1 MNDFEQWAQGKADEV
16 KKRNLSKEAAK
27 QALIEDKALTS
38 QQAPQLWQE
47 VWQAI
52 VKQTD
57 IFSKK
62 LPPEI
67 PVLRITPMLENIIEI
82 STLVNTSEIVI
93 AVAKFNPDTND
104 LSMTV
109 RNNHVFKAEVRSGKV
124 WFCQGAGGGQIAPIH
139 IAQLFVG
146 EIADTL

>member
-47 VWQAI
+47 VWQTI

-67 PVLRITPMLENIIEI
+67 PVLRITRMLENIIEI
-82 STLVNTSEIVI
+82 STLVNKSEVVI
-93 AVAKFNPDTND
+93 AVAKFDPDTND

-109 RNNHVFKAEVRSGKV
+109 RNSPVFKAEVRSGKV
-124 WFCQGAGGGQIAPIH
+124 WFCQSAGGGQIAPIH